1 MVGIDDDL
9 CCPPMNA
16 KHLRN
21 AWSLCE
27 QPAQTRADPVPL
39 QAIAAGVR
47 NTRPN
52 IACVATYSSREI
64 QLFVEVDRD
73 GRLGTPPR
81 DDPVPRNASVAGSG
95 PRKKAVIGNARSP
108 NSTEICMIAGGKEAS
123 SVAGS
128 ALRKKAVISNARSPN
143 STEIC
148 MTAGGKE
155 ASALSTV
162 VLGVSSRGTLNGHLS
177 WLL

>member
-1 MVGIDDDL
+1 
-9 CCPPMNA
+9 
-16 KHLRN
+16 
-21 AWSLCE
+21 
-27 QPAQTRADPVPL
+27 
-39 QAIAAGVR
+39 
-47 NTRPN
+47 
-52 IACVATYSSREI
+52 
-64 QLFVEVDRD
+64 
-73 GRLGTPPR
+73 
-81 DDPVPRNASVAGSG
+81 
-95 PRKKAVIGNARSP
+95 
-108 NSTEICMIAGGKEAS
+108 MIAGGKEAS

-148 MTAGGKE
+148 KTAGGKE